1 MNSILIYYGPKK
13 GFKKVIPNTNIS
25 LSEIVAE
32 HDNQAKVIKHVLLKE
47 GEEIQDVP
55 ITKKRHKDVVAYSE
69 QYAGITESA
78 VQSFLSVLDSY
89 EIENL
94 YLQNPP
100 LQIKLQLQQAYPDI
114 ITEKHFSYKK
124 LSEKMLLDINE
135 KFDETII
142 GQEKVKS
149 RLLAALY
156 TLLKKE
162 RNRKPIVL
170 MFYGKSGVGKTETA
184 KFISKILGQ
193 ALFRKQFSMFHSGE
207 FQSYLFGGSH
217 SQASFARDLL
227 ERESNVLLLD
237 EFDKPHPV
245 FHSAF
250 YQMFDE
256 GIFEDKNYRLSL
268 YNSII
273 ICTSNYSTEDEIR
286 QNLGDP
292 IFYRFDKFIKFDDLS
307 TDAICRIIDMQ
318 LENKCSE
325 LSEEELKIVEP
336 EYISAKVKGVASRI
350 ENVRQ
355 ISKIIEEYIGMR
367 LVNALV
373 DTKAAEELN

>member
-1 MNSILIYYGPKK
+1 MKSIVIYYGPKK
-13 GFKKVIPNTNIS
+13 GFNKVIPMDKVS

-32 HDNQAKVIKHVLLKE
+32 HDNQAKIFKHVMVQ
-47 GEEIQDVP
+47 GEEPVQEIP
-55 ITKKRHKDVVAYSE
+55 IVKKKHENVVAYSE

-89 EIENL
+89 EIDNL

-100 LQIKLQLQQAYPDI
+100 LQIKTQLQQTYADI
-114 ITEKHFSYKK
+114 IKEKHFSYKK
-124 LSEKMLLDINE
+124 LSKEMLFRIND

-142 GQEKVKS
+142 GQNSVKK

-156 TLLKKE
+156 PLLQKGSK
-162 RNRKPIVL
+162 RKPIVI

-184 KFISKILGQ
+184 KFISKVLGQ
-193 ALFRKQFSMFHSGE
+193 PLFRKQFSMFHSGE
-207 FQSYLFGGSH
+207 FQGYLFGGLH

-237 EFDKPHPV
+237 EFDKPNPV

-250 YQMFDE
+250 YQLFDE
-256 GIFEDKNYRLSL
+256 GIFEDKNYQLSL

-273 ICTSNYSTEDEIR
+273 ICTSNYLTEEEIR

-292 IFYRFDKFIKFDDLS
+292 IFYRFDKFIKFDALS
-307 TDAICRIIDMQ
+307 HGAICRIIDLQ
-318 LENKCSE
+318 LTSKCEKLSPEE
-325 LSEEELKIVEP
+325 LSIIQPNYIASQMKSVADKIQ
-336 EYISAKVKGVASRI
+336 
-350 ENVRQ
+350 NVRQ
-355 ISKIIEEYIGMR
+355 IEKIIEEYIGMQ
-367 LVNALV
+367 LV
-373 DTKAAEELN
+373 DNMLTEKN

>member
-1 MNSILIYYGPKK
+1 MKSIVIYYGPKK
-13 GFKKVIPNTNIS
+13 GFNKVIPIDKVS

-32 HDNQAKVIKHVLLKE
+32 HDNQAKMFKHVMVQ
-47 GEEIQDVP
+47 GEEPVQEIP
-55 ITKKRHKDVVAYSE
+55 IVKKKHENVVAYSE

-89 EIENL
+89 EIDNL

-100 LQIKLQLQQAYPDI
+100 LQIKTQLQQTYADI
-114 ITEKHFSYKK
+114 IKEKHFSYKK
-124 LSEKMLLDINE
+124 LSKEMLLRIND

-142 GQEKVKS
+142 GQNSVKK

-156 TLLKKE
+156 PLLQKGSK
-162 RNRKPIVL
+162 RKPIVI

-184 KFISKILGQ
+184 KFISKVLGQ
-193 ALFRKQFSMFHSGE
+193 PLFRKQFSMFHSGE
-207 FQSYLFGGSH
+207 FQGYLFGGLH

-237 EFDKPHPV
+237 EFDKPNPV

-250 YQMFDE
+250 YQLFDE
-256 GIFEDKNYRLSL
+256 GIFEDKNYQLSL

-273 ICTSNYSTEDEIR
+273 ICTSNYLTEEEIR

-292 IFYRFDKFIKFDDLS
+292 IFYRFDKFIKFDALS
-307 TDAICRIIDMQ
+307 HDAICRIIDLQ
-318 LENKCSE
+318 LRSKCEKLSSEE
-325 LSEEELKIVEP
+325 LSIIQPNYIASQMKSVADKIQ
-336 EYISAKVKGVASRI
+336 
-350 ENVRQ
+350 NVRQ
-355 ISKIIEEYIGMR
+355 IEKIIEEYIGMQ
-367 LVNALV
+367 LV
-373 DTKAAEELN
+373 DNMLTEKP